1 MKNRRKISLG
11 LILLSAVFLIAL
23 IATFIPISRTE
34 KTIDFTMINPA
45 VPDVNLPVDLPIYLS
60 EELRVLKLSYP
71 EQMWLEDTQF
81 ITLSII
87 SKVNNTAQKTV
98 DSDQVGY
105 HAYLE
110 ARLELG
116 LVQVLTGNSV
126 IEAVKEK
133 QSMQFLWQIKPIIS
147 GRINGILWIFVNIA
161 DSQNGGSWQLTRFA
175 LPISMEVKDILG
187 LSLSS
192 ARILILVVLA
202 FAISVL
208 LGLRLILPQ
217 KK

>member
-98 DSDQVGY
+98 DSDQAGY

-110 ARLELG
+110 ARVEMG

-126 IEAVKEK
+126 IEALKEK
-133 QSMQFLWQIKPIIS
+133 QSLQFFWQIKPILS
-147 GRINGILWIFVNIA
+147 GRTNGFLWIFVNIT
-161 DSQNGGSWQLTRFA
+161 DSQNNDSWQLTRFA
-175 LPISMEVKDILG
+175 LPISIEVKDILR